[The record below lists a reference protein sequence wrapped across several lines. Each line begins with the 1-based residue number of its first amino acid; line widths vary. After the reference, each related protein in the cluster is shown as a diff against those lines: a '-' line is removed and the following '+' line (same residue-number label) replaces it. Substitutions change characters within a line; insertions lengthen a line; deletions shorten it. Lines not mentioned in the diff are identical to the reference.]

1 LISQKKSTGCTLSNA
16 AILKLQG
23 RGNRRMRALDR
34 YLGIPIVFFAGY
46 CRRKG
51 AIPIRPRRLGL
62 LNTAAVGDTIL
73 MSGPLADL
81 RAAYPDAQIVYFAG
95 PSNYEAACLLE
106 GTDVVVKL
114 PVFSPL
120 RAIREVRTHN
130 IDLLLDFGPWSRLNA
145 IIAIFS
151 GADFIAGF
159 RTGDQ
164 GRHFGYDLVVNHS
177 EDAHEL
183 ENHRGLIRAL
193 GIRPSHP
200 PLLKCP
206 ASENPKVYDFS
217 RRFVVFHLWPGGSA
231 ARHKLWPLGRWVAL
245 AEDLAIDRYDV
256 VFTAAADQR
265 ELNDSVINAV
275 NPSLRSRMRNA
286 AGLSLRETL
295 RLLARADLVVSVD
308 TGVMHMAAA
317 LGACLVALHGP
328 SSPRRWGPISE
339 KAIVV
344 EAPMK
349 GCGFLNLGFEKAR
362 GAPPCMNAI
371 SYRTVKGVCDA
382 LLGKLN
388 SSRGDPLQAPLYDS
402 SSGNP
407 SAVAPSELDQR
418 SGVRR

>member
-1 LISQKKSTGCTLSNA
+1 VSQKRSNDCTLNDA

-23 RGNRRMRALDR
+23 RGSRRMRVLDR
-34 YLGIPIVFFAGY
+34 YLGIPIVFLAGY
-46 CRRKG
+46 CRRKR
-51 AIPIRPRRLGL
+51 AIPIRPGRIGL
-62 LNTAAVGDTIL
+62 LNTAAVGDTVL

-81 RAAYPDAQIVYFAG
+81 RTAYPEAQIVYFSG

-106 GTDVVVKL
+106 GADLVVKL

-120 RAIREVRTHN
+120 HAIRQVREQN
-130 IDLLLDFGPWSRLNA
+130 IDLLVDFGPWCRLNA

-164 GRHFGYDLVVNHS
+164 GRHFGYDLVVDHS

-200 PLLKCP
+200 PLLRCDP
-206 ASENPKVYDFS
+206 GGSQKVYDFS

-245 AEDLAIDRYDV
+245 AEDLAVDRYDV
-256 VFTAAADQR
+256 VFTAAADQQQ
-265 ELNDSVINAV
+265 LNDSVINAV

-317 LGACLVALHGP
+317 LGVSLVALHGP
-328 SSPRRWGPISE
+328 SSPRRWGPIGE
-339 KAIVV
+339 KATVV
-344 EAPMK
+344 EAATS
-349 GCGFLNLGFEKAR
+349 GCGFLSLGFEKAP

-371 SYRTVKGVCDA
+371 SYGRVKGVCNA
-382 LLGKLN
+382 LLGKPN
-388 SSRGDPLQAPLYDS
+388 SSGEEPAQAPLYVRSPD
-402 SSGNP
+402 NP
-407 SAVAPSELDQR
+407 PAVAPSNVDRL
-418 SGVRR
+418 SGVGR

>member
-1 LISQKKSTGCTLSNA
+1 
-16 AILKLQG
+16 
-23 RGNRRMRALDR
+23 MRLLDR

-51 AIPIRPRRLGL
+51 AIPVRPHRIGL

-81 RAAYPDAQIVYFAG
+81 RAAYPESQIVYFSG

-106 GTDVVVKL
+106 GADVVVKL

-120 RAIREVRTHN
+120 HAIRQVRAQN
-130 IDLLLDFGPWSRLNA
+130 IDLLLDFGPWCRLNA

-164 GRHFGYDLVVNHS
+164 GRHFGYDLVVDHS
-177 EDAHEL
+177 EHAHEL

-200 PLLKCP
+200 PQLKCSP
-206 ASENPKVYDFS
+206 DENQNVYDFS

-265 ELNDSVINAV
+265 QLNDSVINAV

-286 AGLSLRETL
+286 AGLSLRETV

-317 LGACLVALHGP
+317 LGVCLVALHGP
-328 SSPRRWGPISE
+328 SSPRRWGPIGD
-339 KAIVV
+339 KAVVV
-344 EAPMK
+344 EAPMS
-349 GCGFLNLGFEKAR
+349 GCGFLSLGFEKAR

-371 SYRTVKGVCDA
+371 TYGAVRGVCDA
-382 LLGKLN
+382 LLGKPN
-388 SSRGDPLQAPLYDS
+388 PSRGNPLQAPPYVPS
-402 SSGNP
+402 PGNP
-407 SAVAPSELDQR
+407 SAVTPSTVDQL
-418 SGVRR
+418 SGVGR

>member
-1 LISQKKSTGCTLSNA
+1 VSQKRSRGCTLSNA

-23 RGNRRMRALDR
+23 RGNRRMRLLDR

-51 AIPIRPRRLGL
+51 AIPVRPRRIGL

-81 RAAYPDAQIVYFAG
+81 RAAYPESQIVYFSG

-106 GTDVVVKL
+106 GADVVVKL

-120 RAIREVRTHN
+120 HAIRQVRAQN
-130 IDLLLDFGPWSRLNA
+130 IDLLLDFGPWCRLNA

-164 GRHFGYDLVVNHS
+164 GRHFGYDLVVDHS
-177 EDAHEL
+177 EHAHEL

-200 PLLKCP
+200 PQLKCSP
-206 ASENPKVYDFS
+206 DENQKVYDFS

-265 ELNDSVINAV
+265 QLNDSVINAV

-286 AGLSLRETL
+286 AGLSLRETV

-317 LGACLVALHGP
+317 LGVCLVALHGP
-328 SSPRRWGPISE
+328 SSPRRWGPIGD
-339 KAIVV
+339 KAVVV
-344 EAPMK
+344 EAPLS
-349 GCGFLNLGFEKAR
+349 GCGFLSLGFEKAR

-371 SYRTVKGVCDA
+371 TYGMVRGVCDA
-382 LLGKLN
+382 LLGKPN
-388 SSRGDPLQAPLYDS
+388 PSRGNPLQAPLYVTS
-402 SSGNP
+402 PGNP
-407 SAVAPSELDQR
+407 SAVTPSTVDQL
-418 SGVRR
+418 SGVGR